1 MRPNL
6 ALIAA
11 AAAAVPIAFLVSTA
25 REGAPEQETVAS
37 LDVSPT
43 ETKPVETSRVQI
55 EPGVDP
61 DSAAL
66 APIDE
71 RVDEAM
77 EMAAPESSAQETVAP
92 APVEVVTPQPVE
104 PQPVEPD
111 PAALAE
117 TRAAEEAATLALRSI
132 AAAQRAVQVSGAI
145 DTNGDLVGEFGFL
158 AELAGTAPVRT
169 HGDRGPRHGQP
180 GEVLEPPILAAHFG
194 DLRPTSQGG
203 ACEIDGYLFSVHL
216 SGARRVNGRV
226 EAVSEATNG
235 GASDLLPDGGQGA
248 LRWCAYAWPVADS
261 SPARRAF
268 FIDASGTVL
277 GMSNDDTAAR
287 RYVGYTRVPRWS
299 AAYAEKDMAGAL
311 GESGA
316 FDGNVWTR

>member
-11 AAAAVPIAFLVSTA
+11 AAAVVPIAFLVSTA
-25 REGAPEQETVAS
+25 HEGAPEQETVAS
-37 LDVSPT
+37 LDVAGST
-43 ETKPVETSRVQI
+43 TSPVETSRVEI

-61 DSAAL
+61 ESAAL

-71 RVDEAM
+71 RVDETA
-77 EMAAPESSAQETVAP
+77 EMAAPESPAQETVAP
-92 APVEVVTPQPVE
+92 APVEIVAPQPIK
-104 PQPVEPD
+104 PD
-111 PAALAE
+111 PVALAE
-117 TRAAEEAATLALRSI
+117 TLAAEEAATLMLRSI

-169 HGDRGPRHGQP
+169 HGDRGARHGRS
-180 GEVLEPPILAAHFG
+180 GEMLASPALAAHFG

-235 GASDLLPDGGQGA
+235 GASDVLPDPGQGA
-248 LRWCAYAWPVADS
+248 LRWCAYAWPVANS
-261 SPARRAF
+261 TPARRAF
-268 FIDASGTVL
+268 FIDASGTL
-277 GMSNDDTAAR
+277 LSMSNDDTAAR
-287 RYVGYTRVPRWS
+287 RYVGYSRVPRWS
-299 AAYAEKDMAGAL
+299 AAYAGKDMAGAL

-316 FDGNVWTR
+316 FDGNDWTR